1 MIRALLLAGGTLALL
16 GPSAAAQDTLHVERL
31 QEAALRN
38 DPRVAQRAL
47 LKAATDLRLDVIGSD
62 RLPRLTVNG
71 QASHQSDVT
80 EPKSEIPGLAIPDLP
95 KDRWQ
100 TTLDIE
106 QSLYDGGDVARPR
119 EQAPRAAR

>member
-80 EPKSEIPGLAIPDLP
+80 EPKSEIPGLAKLG
-95 KDRWQ
+95 RGAGQ
-100 TTLDIE
+100 RGHVRSHHLARNNMIE
-106 QSLYDGGDVARPR
+106 QDVH
-119 EQAPRAAR
+119 ELLFVFW